1 MNLYLEALDQT
12 IKKEHENPSIG
23 VILCVSKEKEIVEYS
38 FNKYVSNTLISEY
51 KLNLIDKKVL
61 QAKLKEISLSLN

>member
-1 MNLYLEALDQT
+1 M
-12 IKKEHENPSIG
+12 
-23 VILCVSKEKEIVEYS
+23 SKEKEIVEYS

-51 KLNLIDKKVL
+51 KLKLIDKKVL